1 MKQIC
6 LINRNSLCYPNH
18 INYPSR
24 LDKSKNVV
32 VYQLANIQNLKKIIA
47 ILNWPYVSLHL
58 LKSGACY
65 GLTLQRLLSS
75 INIENLKI
83 IAILK

>member
-18 INYPSR
+18 VNYPSR

-32 VYQLANIQNLKKIIA
+32 VLYIN
-47 ILNWPYVSLHL
+47 SLIF
-58 LKSGACY
+58 K
-65 GLTLQRLLSS
+65 T
-75 INIENLKI
+75 
-83 IAILK
+83 